1 MHEDVGA
8 FAAPNPAVKGL
19 ALNELMIDRTLC
31 GQRRVQ
37 GIALVGVQG

>member
-8 FAAPNPAVKGL
+8 FAAPNPAVKGS
-19 ALNELMIDRTLC
+19 ALNNPLIDRTLC
-31 GQRRVQ
+31 GQWWVL

>member
-1 MHEDVGA
+1 MKTLG
-8 FAAPNPAVKGL
+8 PLRPQTLRSKGL
-19 ALNELMIDRTLC
+19 ALNKLMIDRTLC